1 MKYEDIFMRSS
12 LFWRVRYLPWFH
24 YSLVGFFSSLDYWLD
39 PVPSWLVCLPCRFG
53 FSPHWLN
60 SSLHWF
66 IGWVPSLIFWILAL
80 LTGFSSLHRIV
91 VWILSLICWIVAL
104 LTGFFTSLAYW
115 LDPMSCLLDF
125 CLVDRILYFFGL
137 LARFHV
143 LFAGFFLALLTGLF
157 SSVAY
162 WLDSMSFYSLHYFV
176 GWIPCVIGYYF
187 QPICRVLR
195 LIGWIRCLIC
205 LVCGQLCL
213 FCHGRWP
220 MWPAFY

>member
-24 YSLVGFFSSLDYWLD
+24 YSLVGFFSSLDYWRD

-53 FSPHWLN
+53 SSPHWLD

-115 LDPMSCLLDF
+115 LD
-125 CLVDRILYFFGL
+125 
-137 LARFHV
+137 
-143 LFAGFFLALLTGLF
+143 
-157 SSVAY
+157 
-162 WLDSMSFYSLHYFV
+162 SMSYYSLHYFV
-176 GWIPCVIGYYF
+176 GWIPSLIGCYF

-195 LIGWIRCLIC
+195 LVGRIRCLIC
-205 LVCGQLCL
+205 LVCGQL
-213 FCHGRWP
+213 FIFYYGRWP
-220 MWPAFY
+220 MLLMVRFVAFLVINGICLWWPD